1 MKQSFEQKNRFAAM
15 VLKSEQSMPV
25 RAMEE
30 LDLNRVVF
38 FVVKSATDAQSEQL
52 CRGIK
57 GNLLKRIPLK
67 KAKREMFI
75 CRTADDLSDAALFD
89 FYETIMQQIFGT
101 KTRIRARIIRR
112 IAL

>member
-1 MKQSFEQKNRFAAM
+1 MR
-15 VLKSEQSMPV
+15 KSALSLPSQV
-25 RAMEE
+25 MEE

-52 CRGIK
+52 CRDIK

-75 CRTADDLSDAALFD
+75 CRTADNVNDAKILD
-89 FYETIMQQIFGT
+89 YYETIIKQIFGP

>member
-1 MKQSFEQKNRFAAM
+1 MR
-15 VLKSEQSMPV
+15 KSALSLPSQV
-25 RAMEE
+25 MEE

-38 FVVKSATDAQSEQL
+38 FVVKSATEAQREQL
-52 CRGIK
+52 CHHLGAFLI
-57 GNLLKRIPLK
+57 KRIPLK

-75 CRTADDLSDAALFD
+75 CRTADDLNDAALFD

>member
-1 MKQSFEQKNRFAAM
+1 MATNHLFIASMR
-15 VLKSEQSMPV
+15 KSALSLPSQV
-25 RAMEE
+25 MEE

-38 FVVKSATDAQSEQL
+38 FVVKSATNAQSEQL

-57 GNLLKRIPLK
+57 GDLLKRIPLK

-75 CRTADDLSDAALFD
+75 CRTADDLNDAALFD

-101 KTRIRARIIRR
+101 KARIRVRILRR
-112 IAL
+112 IAR